1 MKRTHS
7 LTASFVISLSSLLAC
22 GAAPD
27 GTEDPTSTELGS
39 SEQELTLGSASV
51 ATVSKT
57 STALIGKPPI
67 VVIKQPPIIWVPLAT
82 GDLVLDG
89 VMRYY
94 GGGTATLGLQINVSN
109 IGDSPATAAS
119 GMVSI
124 NGTVLTGALY
134 QYYGGTATTPNT
146 VNPGQRGYIKVEVP
160 TAMMAPCTPYTVK
173 IDLGHTMQYGDAS
186 VFNNDTSIV
195 TTVCPLT
202 WTTPIGAVHL
212 GHQPDVTVAGKKLGD
227 IVSSVVSGRPDG
239 ALCSSCHNSG
249 SSYPYHPNVPANAAQ
264 TIDPFLNIS
273 GNESWACSSN
283 TWASQFI
290 YLPVA
295 KYPHTEF
302 LKEVVAKWRDD
313 GALR

>member
-7 LTASFVISLSSLLAC
+7 VTASLVVSLTTLLGC
-22 GAAPD
+22 GAAPE
-27 GTEDPTSTELGS
+27 GTDEPSAELGS
-39 SEQELTLGSASV
+39 TEE
-51 ATVSKT
+51 
-57 STALIGKPPI
+57 ALIIKKPPGTGTL
-67 VVIKQPPIIWVPLAT
+67 PPIIYLPPSIADLA
-82 GDLVLDG
+82 LDG

-94 GGGTATLGLQINVSN
+94 GGGTPTLGLQINVTN
-109 IGDSPATAAS
+109 IGDSPATGVS

-124 NGTVLTGALY
+124 NGTVLSGALY
-134 QYYGGTATTPNT
+134 QYSGGTATTANT

-160 TAMMAPCTPYTVK
+160 ASLMSPCTPYTVK
-173 IDLGHTMQYGDAS
+173 IDLGHTMQAGDAT

-202 WTTPIGAVHL
+202 WTAPIEAKHF
-212 GHQPDVTVAGKKLGD
+212 GHPPDPAIAGKKLGD
-227 IVSSVVSGRPDG
+227 IVSSFVSGRPDG
-239 ALCSSCHNSG
+239 VLCSSCHNSG
-249 SSYPYHPNVPANAAQ
+249 ASLPYHPNVPAGVGQ
-264 TIDPFLNIS
+264 TIDPFTNIS

-295 KYPHTEF
+295 KYPHTEV
-302 LKEVVAKWRDD
+302 LKEAVAKWQSD

>member
-1 MKRTHS
+1 MNRTHS
-7 LTASFVISLSSLLAC
+7 VTALLVVSLSSLLAC

-27 GTEDPTSTELGS
+27 GSEDPTNAELGS
-39 SEQELTLGSASV
+39 SEQELSLGSASV
-51 ATVSKT
+51 TAVSKS

-67 VVIKQPPIIWVPLAT
+67 VVIKYPPVIWVPLAQ

-94 GGGTATLGLQINVSN
+94 GGGTPTLGLQINVTN
-109 IGDSPATAAS
+109 IGDSPVTGAT
-119 GMVSI
+119 GTVSI
-124 NGTVLTGALY
+124 NGNVLTGALY
-134 QYYGGTATTPNT
+134 QYYGGTATTANT
-146 VNPGQRGYIKVEVP
+146 VNPGQRGYIKVEVA
-160 TAMMAPCTPYTVK
+160 TSLMAPCTPYSVK
-173 IDLGHTMQYGDAS
+173 IDLGHQMQFGDAT
-186 VFNNDTSIV
+186 VFNNDSSVV

-212 GHQPDVTVAGKKLGD
+212 GHQPDVSVAGKKLGD
-227 IVSSVVSGRPDG
+227 IVSSAVSGRPDG
-239 ALCSSCHNSG
+239 MLCSSCHNSG
-249 SSYPYHPNVPANAAQ
+249 ASLPYHPNVPAGGTA

-283 TWASQFI
+283 TWASQFV

-295 KYPHTEF
+295 KYPHTDV
-302 LKEVVAKWRDD
+302 LKEVVGKWRDD